1 MTHEIV
7 ISVAFCIHVAVT
19 CAASYYTHKRIDAL
33 SARLDLA
40 SNRLDTIRIHLRF
53 KGK

>member
-19 CAASYYTHKRIDAL
+19 CAIECVNHKIIKTMGARIDAL
-33 SARLDLA
+33 SAHL
-40 SNRLDTIRIHLRF
+40 NTIRIHLRF